1 MEWLSQLTE
10 GLANLSVKMVLIAVG
25 VLMIVLALFRLSRSR
40 SHDVAWLIENLQ
52 VVLSVVVVVFL
63 VIRPFL
69 FQAFYIPSS
78 SMEPTLMGPQ
88 NTGTGPR
95 QTTGDRLLVNKL
107 IYRLGNPK
115 RGDIAVFHA
124 PPEAASPEPNH
135 PEGKEFIKRVV
146 GLPNETIEVVGAQIL
161 LDGRPALRLGSDN
174 GGNFTPRDTEH
185 PENSV
190 RGTTAELMGYADS
203 PLRLVAAPTPAITY
217 DSTRVEVNGA
227 VELQDN
233 QGRIR
238 EGIGLA
244 GYGAELGVEAKVYS
258 IEGQPRLAVLTG
270 SRMEY
275 VGAHVRV
282 NGVRLVEP
290 YLKETPNYVM
300 APRLLGPNEYL
311 MLGDNRNN
319 SNDGHVWGPLTRDRI
334 IGRAELLFWPLN
346 RFAVIHWWL
355 LCLLGGFMVSYSVV
369 QRLLLPRAE
378 PHPAAAPTRPAAA
391 TPPVAPPSPASL
403 PGVDRLP
410 PVPLAESEQ

>member
-25 VLMIVLALFRLSRSR
+25 VLMILLSLFRLSRSR
-40 SHDVAWLIENLQ
+40 SQDVAWLVENLQ

-88 NTGTGPR
+88 VTSEGPR

-107 IYRLGNPK
+107 IYRLANPK

-146 GLPNETIEVVGAQIL
+146 GLPHETIEVVGPQIL
-161 LDGRPALRLGSDN
+161 LDGRAALALRSDN
-174 GGNFTPRDTEH
+174 GGSFTLKD
-185 PENSV
+185 PERPETSV
-190 RGTTAELMGYADS
+190 RGNTAELLGYSDAT
-203 PLRLVAAPTPAITY
+203 LRLVAVPAPAIVY
-217 DSTRVEVNGA
+217 DSTRVEVNGR
-227 VELQDN
+227 VELEDN

-238 EGIGLA
+238 EGIGLS
-244 GYGAELGVEAKVYS
+244 GYGAEFGVEAKVYS

-270 SRMEY
+270 TALEY
-275 VGAHVRV
+275 VPGHVRI
-282 NGVRLVEP
+282 NGQRLVEP
-290 YLKETPNYVM
+290 YLKEAPNYLM
-300 APRLLGPNEYL
+300 APRLLGPREYF

-319 SNDGHVWGPLTRDRI
+319 SNDSHVWGSLTRERI
-334 IGRAELLFWPLN
+334 IGRAELLFWPLT

-355 LCLLGGFMVSYSVV
+355 LCLLGGFMLGYNAL
-369 QRLLLPRAE
+369 QRLLVPPVAAE
-378 PHPAAAPTRPAAA
+378 MLAVRPALNPEPAAAVAPAP
-391 TPPVAPPSPASL
+391 TPPVL
-403 PGVDRLP
+403 PVVERLP
-410 PVPLAESEQ
+410 AVPEQEP